1 MGTKYHMTAS
11 SALRIAATICA
22 TGYPTHYE
30 DDVLGALRDEGFAEP
45 DRRVGDLITE
55 LARADKSHTAQSA
68 LKLIAQACADEAR
81 RDREVLRDLRRG
93 MRGLGLVFEGD
104 VKREA
109 LKE

>member
-1 MGTKYHMTAS
+1 MATKYHMTAS
-11 SALRIAATICA
+11 AALRVAATICA
-22 TGYPTHYE
+22 SGYPTNYE

-55 LARADKSHTAQSA
+55 LARNDESHTARQA
-68 LKLIAQACADEAR
+68 LKLLAQACADEAR
-81 RDREVLRDLRRG
+81 RNREVLRDLRRG